1 MNFFKKLFSSH
12 KDTIANDK
20 ETESQSDHQDQVV
33 TDKTSNNKNE
43 VSMIYTEEYFAQRYV
58 EENIHDNP
66 KLLDGS
72 LKMIESYFIDNLIA
86 QNVQSPVNHPNNLD
100 QVVEE
105 GLGFQWYCKSF
116 ELDDQATIMFLT
128 MGLSDFFINNFGFQ
142 LYKDN
147 EPEFPLRSMTLK
159 YNKNGAVLSLYPFEY
174 ALKVLN
180 HEATFTELFDK
191 ISNHL
196 ENMPNVEDVLNNYT
210 EKSPE

>member
-72 LKMIESYFIDNLIA
+72 LKMIESYFPHLNLA
-86 QNVQSPVNHPNNLD
+86 D
-100 QVVEE
+100 
-105 GLGFQWYCKSF
+105 
-116 ELDDQATIMFLT
+116 
-128 MGLSDFFINNFGFQ
+128 
-142 LYKDN
+142 
-147 EPEFPLRSMTLK
+147 LK
-159 YNKNGAVLSLYPFEY
+159 LF
-174 ALKVLN
+174 
-180 HEATFTELFDK
+180 FDK
-191 ISNHL
+191 MKLGH
-196 ENMPNVEDVLNNYT
+196 YG
-210 EKSPE
+210 